1 MNKNVS
7 KNSNSLSIL
16 NANVRSLS
24 RNYSNFTHFLNNI
37 DIKFSLLSLT
47 ESWLKHDNVA
57 LFSIRGYSHE
67 YNLRQRKQGGGVSL
81 FIANHINYVIRKD

>member
-1 MNKNVS
+1 MGEQTQILSLSGGQTYDNHLNNPGDHSYDFTIADMNKNIS

-24 RNYSNFTHFLNNI
+24 RNYSNFTHYLNSI

-47 ESWLKHDNVA
+47 ES
-57 LFSIRGYSHE
+57 
-67 YNLRQRKQGGGVSL
+67 
-81 FIANHINYVIRKD
+81 